1 MSSDFRNIGIPLYCE
16 HCGSSMFDKEWGL
29 VHSEGCHFNVK
40 YEPELK
46 PEQKEINP
54 LKTNGI
60 SNEMADDLSRFYG
73 TDGPFKAACGDFNK
87 GKQTMTTDKTKL
99 FELVYRDVMTEGG
112 QGFDHIVV
120 ESQDHKIL
128 SDQFELFLKT
138 KPYGNWK
145 KKNLDNGDIVFWD
158 QQERFVFSYHDR
170 TQICLVVHMDRKQ

>member
-60 SNEMADDLSRFYG
+60 SNEMSDDLSRFYG
-73 TDGPFKAACGDFNK
+73 TDSETMKEDFLTSPLSQVLSAIKSPPVILGKVNEETKQRILKNK
-87 GKQTMTTDKTKL
+87 KH
-99 FELVYRDVMTEGG
+99 V
-112 QGFDHIVV
+112 
-120 ESQDHKIL
+120 
-128 SDQFELFLKT
+128 LFLVEKYKIT
-138 KPYGNWK
+138 AADLIETTYKEIK
-145 KKNLDNGDIVFWD
+145 
-158 QQERFVFSYHDR
+158 
-170 TQICLVVHMDRKQ
+170 

>member
-60 SNEMADDLSRFYG
+60 SNEMSDDLSRFYG
-73 TDGPFKAACGDFNK
+73 TDSETMKEDFLTSPLSQVLSAIK
-87 GKQTMTTDKTKL
+87 SPPIIWGKVNEETKKVLKL
-99 FELVYRDVMTEGG
+99 FLNMYKHLKND
-112 QGFDHIVV
+112 
-120 ESQDHKIL
+120 
-128 SDQFELFLKT
+128 LFL
-138 KPYGNWK
+138 
-145 KKNLDNGDIVFWD
+145 
-158 QQERFVFSYHDR
+158 
-170 TQICLVVHMDRKQ
+170 